1 MLKYFQILGFSAGIP
16 TQERGVTCLIVS
28 TNEYDIMIDC
38 GEGSYLRWMKAGY
51 DWRNL
56 EYILITH
63 MHPDHIG
70 GLFPLLFYRKI
81 FNVSSSLTLIGPPNL
96 KDYLLDSFNHAGII
110 LNQDIMFINI
120 VKKNK
125 ISLKG
130 KVKIETMEMKHKIP
144 CWGYALMDDKKKLT
158 FITDTKKNKNAIALS
173 KNSDVLISYGID
185 DDWSFE
191 KNFLKLNKNTKL
203 ITFDQN
209 LNLIFLI
216 KRIILNFFRLFSLKR
231 KSYFLKSLFNFFDF
245 IIFLRKKN
253 SNKKIFYGDTKNIA
267 KNFTNIFFKIDI
279 EGSEYRVIDEL
290 IEIQD
295 KIQGVVIE
303 FHYLDLLSERV
314 KNFISKFNL
323 ELVHIHPNNY
333 APIDKFGNPVTIE
346 LTFEKN
352 FIVDGR
358 DNILP
363 NKLDMKNNP
372 DGEDINLKFN

>member
-1 MLKYFQILGFSAGIP
+1 MSL
-16 TQERGVTCLIVS
+16 
-28 TNEYDIMIDC
+28 D
-38 GEGSYLRWMKAGY
+38 
-51 DWRNL
+51 
-56 EYILITH
+56 
-63 MHPDHIG
+63 
-70 GLFPLLFYRKI
+70 KI
-81 FNVSSSLTLIGPPNL
+81 FKPKLRYELVRLGRENDGGYLIG
-96 KDYLLDSFNHAGII
+96 
-110 LNQDIMFINI
+110 
-120 VKKNK
+120 
-125 ISLKG
+125 
-130 KVKIETMEMKHKIP
+130 
-144 CWGYALMDDKKKLT
+144 
-158 FITDTKKNKNAIALS
+158 
-173 KNSDVLISYGID
+173 KNSLNNSDILISYGID

-191 KNFLKLNKNTKL
+191 KNFLKLNKNIKL

-231 KSYFLKSLFNFFDF
+231 KKNFLKSLFNLFDF

-253 SNKKIFYGDTKNIA
+253 NKKKIFYGDTKNIA

-303 FHYLDLLSERV
+303 FHYLDLHLERV

-323 ELVHIHPNNY
+323 ELIHIHPNNY
-333 APIDKFGNPVTIE
+333 GPTDKFGNPVTIE

-352 FIVDGR
+352 SIVDSK

>member
-1 MLKYFQILGFSAGIP
+1 M
-16 TQERGVTCLIVS
+16 
-28 TNEYDIMIDC
+28 
-38 GEGSYLRWMKAGY
+38 
-51 DWRNL
+51 
-56 EYILITH
+56 
-63 MHPDHIG
+63 
-70 GLFPLLFYRKI
+70 PLDKI
-81 FNVSSSLTLIGPPNL
+81 FKPKLSYELVRLGKENDGGYLIG
-96 KDYLLDSFNHAGII
+96 
-110 LNQDIMFINI
+110 
-120 VKKNK
+120 KN
-125 ISLKG
+125 SL
-130 KVKIETMEMKHKIP
+130 
-144 CWGYALMDDKKKLT
+144 
-158 FITDTKKNKNAIALS
+158 